1 MFIWFPD
8 KSAFGSF
15 FQIILQPQYFLSSLS
30 SVDERLH
37 RSSSIPRTPARDDGT
52 VRWCLIY
59 GLIRVA
65 QLGLGNADQR
75 PQRSIHRSFVREIL
89 GNIRGEEDQIR
100 SLLEPLRILA
110 SDTTPEFREVV
121 FRPQIVG
128 QFSVIRL
135 LYNTNVFAYI
145 LA

>member
-1 MFIWFPD
+1 MLLCEV
-8 KSAFGSF
+8 AFVTKHE
-15 FQIILQPQYFLSSLS
+15 PRYFLSSLS
-30 SVDERLH
+30 SIDEPLH
-37 RSSSIPRTPARDDGT
+37 RLSSAPRTHARDEST

-75 PQRSIHRSFVREIL
+75 PQRSIHRSFIGEIL
-89 GNIRGEEDQIR
+89 GNIRGEQDQVR

-128 QFSVIRL
+128 HFFVIRL
-135 LYNTNVFAYI
+135 LHNTNVFAYI